1 MFDLNELRCFVAV
14 AEELHFRRAA
24 ERLHMTQP
32 PLSRQIQMLE
42 HHVGAALLERN
53 NRSVRLTP
61 AGRSLLAEAR
71 TILRLAENASLR
83 ARRVGLGEAGT
94 VSIGFTAGAGYRFL
108 PEAIARWRAQL
119 PDVDLQLK
127 EMVSMAQLEALEAGR
142 LDVALL
148 RPPIHREGFNSRC
161 VAREPL
167 IAALPERDPLAQRPQ
182 LALEHFNL
190 RPFVMYSPDEARYFH
205 DLVAQL
211 FGARGIRPHYVQY
224 VSQIHSVLALVRG
237 GLGVALV
244 PEAASGLRY
253 EGIVYRPVHP
263 LVPAE
268 PVELHMVWKQGND
281 NPALPKI
288 VQG

>member
-1 MFDLNELRCFVAV
+1 MFDLNQLRCFVAV

-42 HHVGAALLERN
+42 HHVGTPLLERN

-108 PEAIARWRAQL
+108 PEAIARWRMGL

-148 RPPIHREGFNSRC
+148 RPPIHREGLNSRC

-167 IAALPERDPLAQRPQ
+167 IAALPEHDPLAQRPQ
-182 LALEHFNL
+182 LAVEDFNL
-190 RPFVMYSPDEARYFH
+190 RPFVMYSPDEARYFY

-211 FGARGIRPHYVQY
+211 FGAHGIRPHYVQY

-253 EGIVYRPVHP
+253 EGIVYRPVQP
-263 LVPAE
+263 LAPAE

-288 VQG
+288 VG